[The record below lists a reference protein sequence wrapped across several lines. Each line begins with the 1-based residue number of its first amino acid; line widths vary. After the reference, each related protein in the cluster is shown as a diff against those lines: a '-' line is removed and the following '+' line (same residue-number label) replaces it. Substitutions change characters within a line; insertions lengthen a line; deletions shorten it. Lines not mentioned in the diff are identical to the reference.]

1 MRISNVIPHL
11 PPMTPIFVCA
21 ERVKVMTCSD
31 DKDHMS
37 RIIVQQQKQNRKRKW
52 KNQSF
57 CVWSYPAKKFKKF
70 YPHWV

>member
-21 ERVKVMTCSD
+21 ERVKAMTCED

-37 RIIVQQQKQNRKRKW
+37 RIIVQ
-52 KNQSF
+52 
-57 CVWSYPAKKFKKF
+57 
-70 YPHWV
+70 